1 MAGFF
6 GFGNYEKAGI
16 GIAKNSSQKS
26 RIKLFFEI
34 LGVRIWK
41 LFTINL
47 IFTLCCIPVITI
59 GPALAGMTKV
69 LKNYSID
76 KNAFVWSDFKDAFKN
91 NFRKALVL
99 GIIDLIAY
107 FGIAVG
113 CYLYPQMASASGN
126 KMFYVLFVI
135 TVSVG
140 LTFTIMNFYMYLML
154 VSTDLSMKNVVKN
167 SLALTFLAPK
177 QNLLSVFIMIA
188 IAVGFFYLILINLQF
203 LFVLPFLPV
212 SFIGFIVCF
221 ICYPIIQKYVINPYY
236 ESRGEKNPEID
247 EIVSDPEEVLFED
260 MGGKEKAINPTDK
273 RKVKSEDRRTAKKG
287 KRIS

>member
-16 GIAKNSSQKS
+16 GIAKNSSPKS

-41 LFTINL
+41 LFTLNM

-76 KNAFVWSDFKDAFKN
+76 KNAFVWSDFKDAFKK
-91 NFRKALVL
+91 NFWKAFVL
-99 GIIDLIAY
+99 GIIDIIAY
-107 FGIAVG
+107 LGIAVG
-113 CYLYPQMASASGN
+113 CYLYPQIASETGN
-126 KMFYVLFVI
+126 KMFYVLFIV
-135 TVSVG
+135 TVSVAM
-140 LTFTIMNFYMYLML
+140 TFTIMNFYMYLML
-154 VSTDLSMKNVVKN
+154 VSTDLSMKNIVKN

-177 QNLLSVFIMIA
+177 QNLFSVFIMIA
-188 IAVGFFYLILINLQF
+188 ISIGFFCLILLNLQF
-203 LFVLPFLPV
+203 IFFLPFVPA

-221 ICYPIIQKYVINPYY
+221 NCYPIIQKYVINPYY
-236 ESRGEKNPEID
+236 ESKGEKNPEISD
-247 EIVSDPEEVLFED
+247 VVSDPEEVLFED
-260 MGGKEKAINPTDK
+260 MGGKEKAINPADK
-273 RKVKSEDRRTAKKG
+273 LKGDTEGRKTAKKG